1 MVIKKI
7 IISDEIEEL
16 VGDCVVKS
24 LNMHTELEEK
34 EKQEIA
40 EHVIMLLGS
49 QNDTYTESD

>member
-1 MVIKKI
+1 MVLKKI

-34 EKQEIA
+34 AQEEPVKLEDQIHPQTG
-40 EHVIMLLGS
+40 EQL
-49 QNDTYTESD
+49 

>member
-7 IISDEIEEL
+7 IISDEMEEL

-34 EKQEIA
+34 QKQQIA
-40 EHVIMLLGS
+40 EHIIMLLGS
-49 QNDTYTESD
+49 INDTYIESD

>member
-7 IISDEIEEL
+7 ILSDEIEEL

-49 QNDTYTESD
+49 QNDTYIEPD